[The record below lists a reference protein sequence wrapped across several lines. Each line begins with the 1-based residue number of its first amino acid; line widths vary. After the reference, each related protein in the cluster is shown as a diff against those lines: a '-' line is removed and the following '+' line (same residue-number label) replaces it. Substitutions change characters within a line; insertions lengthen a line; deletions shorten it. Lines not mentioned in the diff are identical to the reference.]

1 MILDSN
7 IIIYSALPESE
18 RLREFIS
25 EHSPNVSAIRRLE
38 VLGYPDIEDED
49 KDYFAGFFTVATVI
63 PIETEIIDGAIALR
77 DKRKMSLGDA
87 LIAATALEHRLT
99 LVTRNTKDFKWIDS
113 LTLINPFAEDE

>member
-1 MILDSN
+1 
-7 IIIYSALPESE
+7 
-18 RLREFIS
+18 
-25 EHSPNVSAIRRLE
+25 

>member
-25 EHSPNVSAIRRLE
+25 EHSPNVSAISRLE

>member
-25 EHSPNVSAIRRLE
+25 EHSPNVSAISRLE

-77 DKRKMSLGDA
+77 DKRRMSLGDA

-113 LTLINPFAEDE
+113 LTLKNPFAEDE